1 MGWLSLE
8 GAGVDRSWVNPI
20 DWVWLIWDKQ
30 GEEGL
35 TRFIA
40 MGWSLW
46 NARNSVMFRE
56 SVKIPFVLCRDVER
70 YLQEFQDA
78 QCQLQPS
85 VTATP
90 RRLIRWS
97 LPESA

>member
-1 MGWLSLE
+1 MLKDSIYARKVWDGCPWKVV
-8 GAGVDRSWVNPI
+8 GVDRSWVNPI

-35 TRFIA
+35 TRFTA

-46 NARNSVMFRE
+46 NARNSVVFRE

-70 YLQEFQDA
+70 YL
-78 QCQLQPS
+78 
-85 VTATP
+85 
-90 RRLIRWS
+90 
-97 LPESA
+97 